1 MISKSH
7 EYTAKNCNIEFVPLQ
22 EKRIKKRKRMP
33 GERVDDS
40 PISNALQ
47 KLKVEAFY
55 GALDCII
62 IQIKKRFMGDNNNYK
77 GQTIGLLKDFS
88 LLSKKRLDESRLDS
102 STVPLDSFSSFS
114 QIYSYFIDEKMLR
127 SEYIQFAESLPHFIK
142 NMA

>member
-1 MISKSH
+1 MITEKLSHLQNLRREDVFNSLISKSH

-22 EKRIKKRKRMP
+22 EKRIKKCKRMP

-47 KLKVEAFY
+47 IFKLETFY

-62 IQIKKRFMGDNNNYK
+62 IQIKKRFMGDHNNCK
-77 GQTIGLLKDFS
+77 GQTIGLLKDFY
-88 LLSKKRLDESRLDS
+88 LLSKKRLDEVRLDS

-114 QIYSYFIDEKMLR
+114 
-127 SEYIQFAESLPHFIK
+127 
-142 NMA
+142 